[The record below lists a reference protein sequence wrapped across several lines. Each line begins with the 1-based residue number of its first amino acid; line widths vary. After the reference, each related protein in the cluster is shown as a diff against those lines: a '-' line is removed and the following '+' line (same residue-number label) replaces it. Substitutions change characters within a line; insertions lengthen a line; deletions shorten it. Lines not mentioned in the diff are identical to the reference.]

1 VVNKRNGKVKITND
15 GKYIAQLNAMFL
27 DVYGTKET
35 PKELNITVRSSD
47 DSSVCDALCGMAEH
61 AYYDSANR
69 CKKCN
74 EVVQVDLKRRSNLQK
89 RHPE

>member
-1 VVNKRNGKVKITND
+1 MEFEINFTAGVWKVKITND

-47 DSSVCDALCGMAEH
+47 DSSVRNLADG
-61 AYYDSANR
+61 
-69 CKKCN
+69 
-74 EVVQVDLKRRSNLQK
+74 SNITI
-89 RHPE
+89 